1 MYFWKTEKLA
11 TELKADALTE
21 HAKKNY
27 YIGTSAITLIGI
39 YLAIISGTTNV
50 SMTLIEGLLML
61 TVTVLGINL
70 TFKTNKGKDYI
81 TRMVV
86 LSFPLFIKLYTAA
99 LVAGLIIGV
108 LTSLNNSQI
117 EPFTP
122 SLTLLISVGVQL
134 IYFWRLN
141 IHLSR
146 ISS

>member
-108 LTSLNNSQI
+108 LTSMNNSQI

-141 IHLSR
+141 IHLSK

>member
-11 TELKADALTE
+11 MELKTDALTE

-39 YLAIISGTTNV
+39 YLAIIAGTANV

-81 TRMVV
+81 TRVVV

-99 LVAGLIIGV
+99 FIVGLIAGV
-108 LTSLNNSQI
+108 LTSTNNSQV

-122 SLTLLISVGVQL
+122 LLSILISVGVQL

-141 IHLSR
+141 THLST
-146 ISS
+146 INS

>member
-1 MYFWKTEKLA
+1 MYFWKTEKLT

-50 SMTLIEGLLML
+50 SMTLLEGLLVL

-70 TFKTNKGKDYI
+70 TFKTNQGKDYI

-86 LSFPLFIKLYTAA
+86 LSFPLFIKIYTAA
-99 LVAGLIIGV
+99 IVAGLIIGV
-108 LTSLNNSQI
+108 LTAMNTSPI

-122 SLTLLISVGVQL
+122 LLTLSIGVGVQL

-141 IHLSR
+141 THLSR
-146 ISS
+146 INS